1 MRQSI
6 RVVGSRPVGPVAG
19 VLLGVLAGT
28 LVFTAWVND
37 LLLGI
42 AVAGIIAGLVV
53 CGLWAAP
60 GWHRFGVGLLVGAV
74 VGAAAWFAVFYARG
88 SLGS

>member
-1 MRQSI
+1 M
-6 RVVGSRPVGPVAG
+6 VGSRPAGPVAG
-19 VLLGVLAGT
+19 LLLGVVAGT

-37 LLLGI
+37 LLLGV
-42 AVAGIIAGLVV
+42 AVAGITAGLVV

-60 GWHRFGVGLLVGAV
+60 GWQRFGVGLLVGTV
-74 VGAAAWFAVFYARG
+74 VAAAAWSAVLYAGG

>member
-1 MRQSI
+1 M
-6 RVVGSRPVGPVAG
+6 VGSRPAGPAAG
-19 VLLGVLAGT
+19 VLVGVGAGA

-53 CGLWAAP
+53 CMVWAVP
-60 GWHRFGVGLLVGAV
+60 EWHRFGVGMLVGAV
-74 VGAAAWFAVFYARG
+74 VAAAACFAVFYAGG
-88 SLGS
+88 SLG